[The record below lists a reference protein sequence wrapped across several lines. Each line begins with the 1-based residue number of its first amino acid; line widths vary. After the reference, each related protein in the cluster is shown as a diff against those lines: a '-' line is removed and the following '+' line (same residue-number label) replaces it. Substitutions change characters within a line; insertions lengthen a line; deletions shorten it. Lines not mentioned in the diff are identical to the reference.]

1 MPTNTLFEMRTP
13 DDIRREAVADNQARI
28 HAAIT
33 DQGPWPLSE
42 PQRKIL
48 ECLRGRQGRLLAMTI
63 GELQQRLNATDRAIK
78 SDVRELVVTYKL
90 PIVASREA
98 DAGGYYFAVTAEE
111 RIAGTADYVK
121 EIVALA
127 RRVAVIRNTTDMNA
141 LWGQIALEVK
151 GAQ

>member
-1 MPTNTLFEMRTP
+1 VDTLFEMRTP
-13 DDIRREAVADNQARI
+13 DDMRREAVADNQARI

-33 DQGPWPLSE
+33 GHGPWPLSE
-42 PQRKIL
+42 PQQKIL
-48 ECLRGRQGRLLAMTI
+48 DCLRGRQGRLLAMSI
-63 GELQQRLNATDRAIK
+63 DELQQRVGSTPREIK
-78 SDVRELVVTYKL
+78 QNVRELVVTYKL
-90 PIVASREA
+90 PIVASRDA